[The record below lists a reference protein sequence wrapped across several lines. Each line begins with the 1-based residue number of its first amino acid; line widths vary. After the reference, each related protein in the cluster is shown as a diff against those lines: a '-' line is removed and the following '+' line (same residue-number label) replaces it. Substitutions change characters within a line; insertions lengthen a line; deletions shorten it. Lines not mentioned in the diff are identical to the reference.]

1 MNARERPFK
10 HVYGPVP
17 SRRLGRSL
25 GVDLVPWKTCT
36 YDCVYCQLGRTTK
49 KTTERR
55 EYVPVEEVLSELRE
69 KLVQPEPCDYIGL
82 AGSGEPTLHSG
93 IGTLIRA
100 IKGLTKIPVAVLT
113 NGSLLWMEDVQED
126 LLGADLVLP
135 SLDAGDAHL
144 FQWVNRPAEAI
155 SFERMVAGLASFTK
169 RFPGEVWLEVLLL
182 DGVTAYPAQVEKIAA
197 LVRRIGPSRVQLNTA
212 TRPPAELFARA
223 VSESRML
230 ALASLLPGRV
240 EVLTA
245 REEAGVP
252 GAGAPDADPSEPEI
266 LTLLAR
272 RPCTASDVAVGLGLH
287 VTEALKHLEHLC
299 AAGTVKTATS
309 DERTFYIVTERSP
322 RTESPR
328 ERQAG

>member
-1 MNARERPFK
+1 MSARERPFK

-36 YDCVYCQLGRTTK
+36 YDCVYCQLGRTTT

-55 EYVPVEEVLSELRE
+55 EYVSVEEVLSELRE
-69 KLVQPEPCDYIGL
+69 KLAADEPCDVIGL

-93 IGTLIRA
+93 IGALIRA
-100 IKGLTKIPVAVLT
+100 IKGMTKIPVAVLT
-113 NGSLLWMEDVQED
+113 NGSLLWMEDVQEA

-155 SFERMVAGLASFTK
+155 SFERMVAGLESFTK
-169 RFPGEVWLEVLLL
+169 RFRGEVWLEVLLL

-197 LVRRIGPSRVQLNTA
+197 LVRRIGPSRVQLNTSS
-212 TRPPAELFARA
+212 RPPAELFARA
-223 VSESRML
+223 VSDSRML
-230 ALASLLPGRV
+230 ALASLLAGRV

-245 REEAGVP
+245 REEAGAP
-252 GAGAPDADPSEPEI
+252 GASGADPSEPEI

-287 VTEALKHLEHLC
+287 LTEALKHLEHLC
-299 AAGTVKTATS
+299 AARTVKTATS
-309 DERTFYIVTERSP
+309 DDRTFYVVTERSP
-322 RTESPR
+322 
-328 ERQAG
+328 QAGSPGERHAG

>member
-1 MNARERPFK
+1 MSARERPFK

-25 GVDLVPWKTCT
+25 GVDLVPFKTCS
-36 YDCVYCQLGRTTK
+36 YDCVYCQLGRTTT
-49 KTTERR
+49 KTTERK

-69 KLVQPEPCDYIGL
+69 KLAADEPCDFIGL

-126 LLGADLVLP
+126 LLGADFVLP

-155 SFERMVAGLASFTK
+155 SFERMVDGLESFTK

-197 LVRRIGPSRVQLNTA
+197 LVRRIGPARVQLNTA
-212 TRPPAELFARA
+212 SRPPAELFARA

-245 REEAGVP
+245 REEAGSH
-252 GAGAPDADPSEPEI
+252 GESGADPSEPEI

-299 AAGTVKTATS
+299 AAGTVKTATT
-309 DERTFYIVTERSP
+309 DDRTFYIVTERSP
-322 RTESPR
+322 RTESPA
-328 ERQAG
+328 ERHAG

>member
-1 MNARERPFK
+1 MTEDTRDR
-10 HVYGPVP
+10 VYGPVP

-25 GVDLVPWKTCT
+25 GVDLVPFKTCT
-36 YDCVYCQLGRTTK
+36 YDCVYCQLGRTTT
-49 KTTERR
+49 KTTERK

-69 KLVQPEPCDYIGL
+69 KLAADEPCDVIGL

-93 IGTLIRA
+93 IGTLVRA
-100 IKGLTKIPVAVLT
+100 IKGMTKIPVAVLT
-113 NGSLLWMEDVQED
+113 NGSLLWMEEVQEA
-126 LLGADLVLP
+126 LLGADFVLP

-144 FQWVNRPAEAI
+144 FQWVNRPSEAI
-155 SFERMVAGLASFTK
+155 SFERMVAGLESFTK
-169 RFPGEVWLEVLLL
+169 RFRGEVWLEVLLL
-182 DGVTAYPAQVEKIAA
+182 DGVTAYPAQVEKIAT

-212 TRPPAELFARA
+212 SRPPAELFARA

-245 REEAGVP
+245 REEAGAH
-252 GAGAPDADPSEPEI
+252 GASGADPSEPEI

-287 VTEALKHLEHLC
+287 LTEALKHLEHLC
-299 AAGTVKTATS
+299 AAGTVKTASS
-309 DERTFYIVTERSP
+309 DDRTFYIVTERSP
-322 RTESPR
+322 
-328 ERQAG
+328 QAGSPGERHAG

>member
-1 MNARERPFK
+1 MSARERPFR

-36 YDCVYCQLGRTTK
+36 YDCVYCQLGRTTT
-49 KTTERR
+49 KTTERK

-69 KLVQPEPCDYIGL
+69 KLAADEPCDFIGL

-93 IGTLIRA
+93 IGTLVRA
-100 IKGLTKIPVAVLT
+100 IKGMTKIPVAVLT
-113 NGSLLWMEDVQED
+113 NGSLLWMEEVQEA

-155 SFERMVAGLASFTK
+155 SFDRMVDGLASFTK
-169 RFPGEVWLEVLLL
+169 RFQGEVWLEVLLL
-182 DGVTAYPAQVEKIAA
+182 DGVTAYPAQLEKIAA

-212 TRPPAELFARA
+212 SRPPAELFAKA
-223 VSESRML
+223 VSESRLL
-230 ALASLLPGRV
+230 ALASLLPGQV

-245 REEAGVP
+245 REEAGAP
-252 GAGAPDADPSEPEI
+252 GASGADPSEPEI

-287 VTEALKHLEHLC
+287 LTEALKHLEHLC
-299 AAGTVKTATS
+299 ATGTVKTATS
-309 DERTFYIVTERSP
+309 GDRTFYLVTERSP
-322 RTESPR
+322 RAESATER
-328 ERQAG
+328 NAE

>member
-1 MNARERPFK
+1 MSARERPYR

-25 GVDLVPWKTCT
+25 GVDLVPFKTCT
-36 YDCVYCQLGRTTK
+36 YDCVYCQLGRTTT
-49 KTTERR
+49 KTTERK

-69 KLVQPEPCDYIGL
+69 KLAADEPCDVIGL

-100 IKGLTKIPVAVLT
+100 VKEMTKIPIAVLT
-113 NGSLLWMEDVQED
+113 NGSLLWMEDVQEA

-155 SFERMVAGLASFTK
+155 SFERMVAGLESFTK
-169 RFPGEVWLEVLLL
+169 RFRGEVWLEVLLL

-197 LVRRIGPSRVQLNTA
+197 LVRRIGPSRVQLNTSS
-212 TRPPAELFARA
+212 RPPAELFARA
-223 VSESRML
+223 VSESRMF

-245 REEAGVP
+245 REEAGAP
-252 GAGAPDADPSEPEI
+252 GASGADPSEPEI

-299 AAGTVKTATS
+299 AAGTVKTASS
-309 DERTFYIVTERSP
+309 DDRTFYIVTERSP
-322 RTESPR
+322 
-328 ERQAG
+328 QAGSPGERHAG

>member
-1 MNARERPFK
+1 MSARERPFR

-25 GVDLVPWKTCT
+25 GVDLVPFKTCS
-36 YDCVYCQLGRTTK
+36 YDCVYCQLGRTTT
-49 KTTERR
+49 KTTERK

-69 KLVQPEPCDYIGL
+69 KLAQPEPCDYIGL

-100 IKGLTKIPVAVLT
+100 IKGMTKIPVAVLT

-126 LLGADLVLP
+126 LLGADFVLP

-155 SFERMVAGLASFTK
+155 SFERMVSGLESFTK
-169 RFPGEVWLEVLLL
+169 RFRGEVWLEVLLL

-212 TRPPAELFARA
+212 SRPPAELFAQA

-245 REEAGVP
+245 REESGAQGAS
-252 GAGAPDADPSEPEI
+252 GAGPSEPEI

-272 RPCTASDVAVGLGLH
+272 RPCTASDVALGLGLH

-299 AAGTVKTATS
+299 DAGRVKTATS
-309 DERTFYIVTERSP
+309 DGKTFYIVAERSP
-322 RTESPR
+322 QTESPG
-328 ERQAG
+328 ERDAG

>member
-1 MNARERPFK
+1 MSAPERPFK
-10 HVYGPVP
+10 HIYGPVP

-25 GVDLVPWKTCT
+25 GVDLVPFKTCS
-36 YDCVYCQLGRTTK
+36 YDCVYCQLGRTTT
-49 KTTERR
+49 KTTERK
-55 EYVPVEEVLSELRE
+55 EYVPVEEVLTELHE
-69 KLVQPEPCDYIGL
+69 KLAQPEPCDYIGL

-93 IGTLIRA
+93 IGKLIRA

-126 LLGADLVLP
+126 LLGADFVLP

-155 SFERMVAGLASFTK
+155 SFERMVSGLESFTK
-169 RFPGEVWLEVLLL
+169 RFRREVWLEVLLL

-212 TRPPAELFARA
+212 SRPPTELFARA

-245 REEAGVP
+245 REEASAH
-252 GAGAPDADPSEPEI
+252 GASGTDPSEPEI

-287 VTEALKHLEHLC
+287 LTEALKHLEHLC

-309 DERTFYIVTERSP
+309 DGRTFYIFTERSP
-322 RTESPR
+322 RAESPG
-328 ERQAG
+328 ERHAG